1 MKELNLD
8 SEIET
13 ESDDVIEVNPEVIEE
28 QKKEKQSQITDF
40 FRSQKHIFLSHS
52 NFWFV
57 PYRDRDNFPK
67 NDDLFPI
74 GVFPIGT
81 EDCRFKCV
89 SFVLLDF
96 RGGLN
101 PVKERR
107 DVMRDACNRLRH
119 SLSRL
124 SLHIQ
129 KAEKVWIQALMLM

>member
-1 MKELNLD
+1 MKELNFH
-8 SEIET
+8 SEIVK

-40 FRSQKHIFLSHS
+40 FRSQKYFCHS

-81 EDCRFKCV
+81 EDC
-89 SFVLLDF
+89 
-96 RGGLN
+96 
-101 PVKERR
+101 
-107 DVMRDACNRLRH
+107 
-119 SLSRL
+119 
-124 SLHIQ
+124 I
-129 KAEKVWIQALMLM
+129 